1 VAPKTF
7 SFSAPSGQLPIA
19 PSIENQIAGGS
30 NLEIKS
36 SQDDV
41 PIAVTVSQ
49 SIKFLDELGIWVAWF
64 LVALGSIGVLIGGF
78 RLLQGVRTKKLV
90 RKLA

>member
-7 SFSAPSGQLPIA
+7 SFSAPSGQLSIT
-19 PSIENQIAGGS
+19 PSIENRISGGS
-30 NLEIKS
+30 NIEIKS

-41 PIAVTVSQ
+41 PIAVTSPQ
-49 SIKFLDELGIWVAWF
+49 SVKFLDELGIWIAWF
-64 LVALGSIGVLIGGF
+64 LVAIGSIGVLIGSL